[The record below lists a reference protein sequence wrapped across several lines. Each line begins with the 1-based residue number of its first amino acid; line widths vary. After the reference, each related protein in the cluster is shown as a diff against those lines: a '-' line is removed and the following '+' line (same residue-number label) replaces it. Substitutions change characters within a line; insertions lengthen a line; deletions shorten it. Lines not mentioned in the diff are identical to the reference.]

1 MSELLDG
8 GRLAAIARLE
18 RRAAGRDPELLGTGF
33 VVDDG
38 RVLTARHVVAAF
50 DGKAPAGET
59 LHVRFPDAR
68 GPGTVI
74 ARGSSRQLDWALI
87 ECDAAKGRAPL
98 LLRRVPYGASQ
109 WVTFGYARE
118 SGEYLGGTIRGA
130 RGADLDLEV
139 RQLGGRTGKTV
150 KGASGSPVIAFGVVV
165 GMLVQEVRDLATD
178 VFIHQA
184 TALASEAIVADAG
197 GALSLELGE
206 VPFTAAFASELRKVQ
221 DAWDGI
227 GRELGVAPGGD
238 PATALARALVAG
250 GLVTIRRALQG
261 VRVDGVLFEIAE
273 ALWVNDRA
281 AKALHDRILQRGAPR
296 AIGVDARTI
305 DTGKHYVLRAEAPSV
320 KQFPTW
326 YRRALEIELV
336 SDELTGRTLAEEL
349 VDRLRARVGPDKET
363 DEDIND
369 WLETNGP
376 IVLLVTSAAPLPPGL
391 PAELEA
397 FERRFPR
404 VSALVLV
411 GTGSEPPAPMSLLE
425 PRLAPTFDEDRLHRR
440 IRNTRGQDP

>member
-8 GRLAAIARLE
+8 ARLAAIARLE
-18 RRAAGRDPELLGTGF
+18 RRAPRLDPKLLGTGF
-33 VVDDG
+33 VIDDG
-38 RVLTARHVVAAF
+38 RVLTARHVVRGF
-50 DGKAPAGET
+50 DRKDPPAGET
-59 LHVRFPDAR
+59 LWIKFRDGEGAGKVVAW
-68 GPGTVI
+68 GQT
-74 ARGSSRQLDWALI
+74 AQLDWALI

-98 LLRRVPYGASQ
+98 LLRRLPYGASQ

-118 SGEYLGGTIRGA
+118 SGEYLGGAIRGA

-139 RQLGGRTGKTV
+139 RQLGSRGGKTV

-165 GMLVQEVRDLATD
+165 GMLVKEVRDLETDATLD
-178 VFIHQA
+178 QV
-184 TALASEAIVADAG
+184 TALTSEAIVADAG

-206 VPFTAAFASELRKVQ
+206 APFTAAFASELRKVS

-227 GRELGVAPGGD
+227 GKELGVAPGGD

-296 AIGVDARTI
+296 AIGLDAKTI

-320 KQFPTW
+320 KQFPIW
-326 YRRALEIELV
+326 YKRVVEIQLV
-336 SDELTGRTLAEEL
+336 SDELTGKPHAEEL
-349 VDRLRARVGPDKET
+349 IDRLRARVGPDKET
-363 DEDIND
+363 DEDVND

-376 IVLLVTSAAPLPPGL
+376 IVLLITSDAPLPPGL

-397 FERRFPR
+397 IERRFPR
-404 VSALVLV
+404 VCALVLV
-411 GTGSEPPAPMSLLE
+411 GTGSEPPAPMALIE
-425 PRLAPTFDEDRLHRR
+425 PRLAPTFDEQRLHKR
-440 IRNTRGQDP
+440 IRNTRG